1 VTDAAGNTAST
12 AYGPWFDQ
20 PAVVTNALGNTACY
34 GYDLRGRNT
43 AQWGTGTQ
51 PLLFGYDE
59 ADRMTSLTT
68 FREDAGDITADP
80 TGRTDGDVTT
90 WSYDD
95 ATGLLIRKTWAD
107 GTHEDTAYNA
117 LNFKSTLTDARGV
130 VTTWGYNLKKGV
142 NNSVSYSDSTP
153 GIQYAYNHLNQLTQ
167 VTDASGSRVLTYTP
181 CNEPDTDA
189 ITIEGASCQLQEHY
203 DTYGR
208 SSGYTLKQGTGVL
221 QEASQGYEA
230 DGRLASAGIMHG
242 GTEQRFAYGY
252 LAGSNL
258 LSSLAMPDGIVRE
271 LSYEQRRDLL
281 SGLDCR
287 LGETGLVSRTQR
299 CDALERPVTRTQRRG
314 TEPARSDSFSYNGR
328 NELTGAALGAAPYG
342 YSYDNIGNRK
352 TAQEPAQELAY
363 AANELNQYARI
374 EESGEAPFVP
384 TYDASGNQTLIRT
397 STGIWTVAY
406 NAANRAVSFTSRD
419 GATVVECGYDYQGRR
434 YMKKV
439 TVNGTVASHERCLY
453 RGYLQIAALDMLNS
467 RNVLRTLLW
476 DPLEPTATRPLALVQ
491 GASLYCYGV
500 DFNKNV
506 TEVFDAQGT
515 IAAAYD
521 YSPYG
526 AVTGTGS
533 LVQPVQWSGEMHDE
547 EPALAYYNY
556 RYYNPKDGRWINRDP
571 IAEEGGWNLY
581 AFLGNST
588 QDKFD
593 ALGLIG
599 IFGLLGGALID
610 YGFQVTAN
618 YIQGKEDPWT
628 DIDWGSVTTSAALGA
643 AGIPGNVKIGKNIY
657 KNVKEAVKMRKRI
670 KNSQK
675 IHICKEKLPTAHQ
688 KKLLKRKQKRENI
701 YSEYKNEI
709 KNNFL
714 IGIIRGLAKNIGSEV
729 YENYKNTLGNKY
741 EKCCQDIIIIIIV
754 EIEVEIKIDSFQQYE
769 NNNILEENPNYIPPT
784 RPFYPL
790 R

>member
-547 EPALAYYNY
+547 EPALVYYNY

>member
-1 VTDAAGNTAST
+1 
-12 AYGPWFDQ
+12 
-20 PAVVTNALGNTACY
+20 
-34 GYDLRGRNT
+34 
-43 AQWGTGTQ
+43 
-51 PLLFGYDE
+51 
-59 ADRMTSLTT
+59 M
-68 FREDAGDITADP
+68 
-80 TGRTDGDVTT
+80 
-90 WSYDD
+90 
-95 ATGLLIRKTWAD
+95 
-107 GTHEDTAYNA
+107 
-117 LNFKSTLTDARGV
+117 
-130 VTTWGYNLKKGV
+130 
-142 NNSVSYSDSTP
+142 
-153 GIQYAYNHLNQLTQ
+153 
-167 VTDASGSRVLTYTP
+167 
-181 CNEPDTDA
+181 
-189 ITIEGASCQLQEHY
+189 
-203 DTYGR
+203 
-208 SSGYTLKQGTGVL
+208 
-221 QEASQGYEA
+221 
-230 DGRLASAGIMHG
+230 
-242 GTEQRFAYGY
+242 
-252 LAGSNL
+252 
-258 LSSLAMPDGIVRE
+258 
-271 LSYEQRRDLL
+271 
-281 SGLDCR
+281 
-287 LGETGLVSRTQR
+287 
-299 CDALERPVTRTQRRG
+299 
-314 TEPARSDSFSYNGR
+314 
-328 NELTGAALGAAPYG
+328 
-342 YSYDNIGNRK
+342 
-352 TAQEPAQELAY
+352 
-363 AANELNQYARI
+363 
-374 EESGEAPFVP
+374 
-384 TYDASGNQTLIRT
+384 
-397 STGIWTVAY
+397 AY

-547 EPALAYYNY
+547 EPALVYYNY

>member
-1 VTDAAGNTAST
+1 
-12 AYGPWFDQ
+12 
-20 PAVVTNALGNTACY
+20 
-34 GYDLRGRNT
+34 
-43 AQWGTGTQ
+43 
-51 PLLFGYDE
+51 
-59 ADRMTSLTT
+59 M
-68 FREDAGDITADP
+68 
-80 TGRTDGDVTT
+80 
-90 WSYDD
+90 
-95 ATGLLIRKTWAD
+95 
-107 GTHEDTAYNA
+107 
-117 LNFKSTLTDARGV
+117 

-181 CNEPDTDA
+181 YNEPDTDA
-189 ITIEGASCQLQEHY
+189 ITIEGVSCQVQEHY
-203 DTYGR
+203 DAYGR
-208 SSGYTLKQGTGVL
+208 ASGYTLKQGTDVL
-221 QEASQGYEA
+221 QEVSQGYEA
-230 DGRLASAGIMHG
+230 NGRLASAGITHG

-252 LAGSNL
+252 LAGSSL

-287 LGETGLVSRTQR
+287 LGETALVSRTQR

-314 TEPARSDSFSYNGR
+314 TEPAHSDSFSYNGR

-352 TAQEPAQELAY
+352 TAREPAQELAY
-363 AANELNQYARI
+363 AANELNQYTRI
-374 EESGEAPFVP
+374 EENAEAPFAP
-384 TYDASGNQTLIRT
+384 QYDASGNQTLIRT

-439 TVNGTVASHERCLY
+439 TQNGTVASHERYLY
-453 RGYLQIAALDMLNS
+453 RGYLQIAALDMLDN

-476 DPLEPTATRPLALVQ
+476 DPLEPMATRPLALVQ
-491 GASLYCYGV
+491 AASLYCYGW

-506 TEVFDAQGT
+506 TEVFDARGT
-515 IAAAYD
+515 IAATYD

-526 AVTGTGS
+526 TVGSTGS

-547 EPALAYYNY
+547 ELALVYYNY

-581 AFLGNST
+581 AFLGNSP